1 MNITTES
8 VDNVSLKTKRL
19 LSERDAQ
26 SQRPIYFRAPS
37 QGKHDPIFS
46 LTRAKLYQL
55 DKAKLISSVSLRE
68 RHQQRA
74 TRLFVTQSVADYIA
88 SCAARDETEAAGTGA
103 TATTT
108 ATQPTTTEGR
118 AEA

>member
-1 MNITTES
+1 MNTTTTA
-8 VDNVSLKTKRL
+8 DKTKSL

-26 SQRPIYFRAPS
+26 TRLPIYFRAPVI
-37 QGKHDPIFS
+37 GHDPIFS

-68 RHQQRA
+68 KYQTRA
-74 TRLFVTQSVADYIA
+74 TRLFVTQSVADYINA
-88 SCAARDETEAAGTGA
+88 CAARDEAEAA
-103 TATTT
+103 TATP
-108 ATQPTTTEGR
+108 PTTTEGR